1 LILKDEPPGSS
12 FFIRDQEKR
21 RVVTAVTTRRRRCGY
36 VAAMVFRDVLKAW
49 NSLRDHAALH
59 RGLWVAAPVFWAAFS
74 VFVHPAYGA
83 AGFALHAALCLPRA
97 KAAALLLAGPLL
109 ALWFAAREPALTL
122 PSVPFHAA
130 VPADPRDAPPRAFTG
145 TVENF
150 PAASARGFTFLFRTE
165 EALYRVA
172 LESGRAPAWGSVVRL
187 QARVEAPE
195 APPNPGQLDMRR
207 VIRAQ
212 GAGAVLRADAWA
224 EISPPPAWKPA
235 LLRARAALNASF
247 ARHVPRAGLPLLEAA
262 LLNNLRNVAPET
274 QQAFL
279 RSGMQHILAISGQHI
294 GLLIAFLLALALCV
308 HLPRKAAFVIAGIL
322 TAAYIPL
329 TGAPVSVVRSG
340 LMLACL
346 LPGVLLER
354 SSAGLHALCLTAA
367 LDLLIDPFN
376 VLNLGFQLSY
386 GATLALILCS
396 RPSAALARAW
406 FPADGRASASA
417 RAVFQMIF
425 LSVMVTLFTY
435 APLAA
440 STHAMA
446 PWGIL
451 GNLVTVPVSSVMLV
465 GGLCV
470 WSLDFLLPAFLDFL
484 AGWVGAITGFSAVL
498 LEGCVFFLARLPGA
512 LRPVADAP
520 GWWLA
525 AFCVFCVAIVALLRA
540 EKFRLGCGVAAVLV
554 AAESVRPL
562 LSRPGPGEA
571 RLTFLAVGHGDAA
584 VLELPGAVLVID
596 AGDSPRV
603 AEQILLP
610 FLRHR
615 GIARLDAVLITH
627 PDRDH
632 YGGAAALLDGVP
644 AGFVLGPPEP
654 EEKSTSWDCL
664 RRRAESR
671 GVAWK
676 EGRAGQRVYAGPGVG
691 LWMLGPG
698 DALAQA
704 DKNDRSLVA
713 LLQIDRDASVL
724 FTGDI
729 EAPGQRA
736 LAETW
741 PLWRGAWLK
750 APHHGS
756 DRTTLPCFAAAAEA
770 PRAVISCGS
779 RRGFPGPRT
788 VAALRGAGT
797 RVQIT
802 KHDGAVIWAFSRK
815 ISGVFRAGER
825 FLGLGAFPVGRRKG
839 K

>member
-1 LILKDEPPGSS
+1 
-12 FFIRDQEKR
+12 
-21 RVVTAVTTRRRRCGY
+21 VTVITTQFGQSGY
-36 VAAMVFRDVLKAW
+36 VPRMVSSPRIRAW
-49 NSLRDHAALH
+49 NALRDHAALH
-59 RGLWVAAPVFWAAFS
+59 RGLWVVAPVFWAAFA
-74 VFVHPAYGA
+74 VFLHPAWGA
-83 AGFALHAALCLPRA
+83 AGFALHALLCLPRA
-97 KAAALLLAGPLL
+97 KAPAILLLLAGPLL
-109 ALWFAAREPALTL
+109 AAWFAAREPTL
-122 PSVPFHAA
+122 SLPPLPFHAP
-130 VPADPRDAPPRAFTG
+130 VTPDPRGAPARAFTG
-145 TVENF
+145 TVETF
-150 PAASARGFTFLFRTE
+150 PAPTAQGFSFLLKTR
-165 EALYRVA
+165 ALSYRVL
-172 LESGRAPAWGSVVRL
+172 LESGEAPAWGSTVRL
-187 QARVEAPE
+187 KAVLEVPS

-207 VIRAQ
+207 VLRAQ
-212 GAGAVLRADAWA
+212 GASAMLRAESWVETA
-224 EISPPPAWKPA
+224 PPPAWKPA
-235 LLRARAALNASF
+235 LLRARATLNASF

-262 LLNNLRNVAPET
+262 LLNNVRNVAPET

-294 GLLIAFLLALALCV
+294 GLLIAFLLALALCIR
-308 HLPRKAAFVIAGIL
+308 LPRKAAFVIAGLL

-396 RPSAALARAW
+396 RPSAALARRL
-406 FPADGRASASA
+406 FPGDRLPGNTA

-440 STHAMA
+440 STHALA

-451 GNLVTVPVSSVMLV
+451 GNLLTVPVSSVMLV

-470 WSLDFLLPAFLDFL
+470 WSLDLLLPAPLDFL
-484 AGWVGAITGFSAVL
+484 AGWAGAVTGLSAVL

-512 LRPVADAP
+512 LRPIADAP
-520 GWWLA
+520 GPWLA
-525 AFCVFCVAIVALLRA
+525 AFGALNLTAVALLRA
-540 EKFRLGCGVAAVLV
+540 EKFRLGCAVAAALA
-554 AAESVRPL
+554 AAESARPF
-562 LSRPGPGEA
+562 LSKPGPGEA

-584 VLELPGAVLVID
+584 VLELPGAVLLID
-596 AGDSPRV
+596 AGDSPRI

-632 YGGAAALLDGVP
+632 YGGAAGLLDGIPV
-644 AGFVLGPPEP
+644 GFVLGPPEP
-654 EEKSTSWDCL
+654 EEKSASWDCL
-664 RRRAESR
+664 RRRANAR

-676 EGRAGQRVYAGPGVG
+676 EGRAGQRVYAGPGVA

-698 DALAQA
+698 ESLAHPLRGG

-713 LLQIDRDASVL
+713 WLRIDREPGVL

-729 EAPGQRA
+729 EAAGQRA

-741 PLWRGAWLK
+741 PLWRGSWLK

-756 DRTTLPCFAAAAEA
+756 DRTTLPCFNAAAAA
-770 PRAVISCGS
+770 PRAVISCGG

-788 VAALRGAGT
+788 FRELRAAGG

-802 KHDGAVIWAFSRK
+802 KREGAVIWEFSGRFPQ
-815 ISGVFRAGER
+815 VFGAAER
-825 FLGLGAFPVGRRKG
+825 FLGLGAFHAGRHKG